1 MNILKKAV
9 FVILILLVL
18 ATAGIAGAA
27 FFYGEEIKTLVVKN
41 LNKTLK
47 TEVKVSHVDF
57 SVFQDFPKASVV
69 FSDVVIYA
77 VNAKNDTLL
86 AAKKLSAKFNLL
98 DLYHKQYNLI
108 GLAAEDGI
116 CQMLVDNSGKSN
128 YIFWNQSDSSSN
140 TVAIELNNVSFTN
153 MEYTYVDYSK
163 QIGIHFLIEEA
174 QFNGN
179 FKEEIFDLD
188 LITTLKQANIQVGE
202 MDILEDR
209 TLFLRVKGNVDQT
222 SEQLN
227 FASSNIGVNGMNI
240 NLNGSLNYGDKSR
253 MDLQMNSE
261 NADLEK
267 AIALLPANIRVKLN
281 RFEIDGNA
289 RLAGSINGAISS
301 IVAPLYDFNF
311 SIDNGNFNDKESD
324 IQFKKTALSGSITN
338 GAERSLSTTKLAL
351 DNFETATSEGSI
363 NGKLNITNF
372 KKPIYEYVGNITLDL
387 RETLELLK
395 VEEITNPN
403 GKISAVLNVKGELT
417 EVGEY
422 SLTDWKRSKI
432 EGQLSL
438 EDLEFGFKSR
448 PQKISSLIGK
458 LGFNNNSLDIS
469 ELSGNIDKTQLLA
482 KGKFNNLIA
491 FLLDKN
497 EPLFVDASINSK
509 HIHLGELLA
518 ANPSEKKANDDENY
532 GLDISPRI
540 TVYISLLADEL
551 EFNKFNL
558 KDLKGDLIVKNE
570 RIDARG
576 VSFSSQEGKVNGD
589 LFIREKNDK
598 LILITKAQFE
608 EVDIKKVFESFNN
621 FGQES
626 LKSEHLEGIANI
638 DLNYTSWMSKTFEIE
653 SNTIRSEVDFS
664 IDNGELNN
672 YKPLE
677 ALSKFVELDE
687 LREIKFQR
695 LQNSILIK
703 EGVIII
709 PKFEIFSTA
718 MNLNIAGTHTF
729 ENDIDYHITLLLS
742 EVLGKKAKK
751 PNMNEFG
758 YVEADG
764 LQKKSK
770 LYLKMTGN
778 IDDVKITYDSKG
790 LKDNIKLKLSKE
802 KTTVKSLLKEE
813 FGIYKNDTTVKP
825 LPIEERKQ
833 SPFQVEVDSS
843 FIKKKQQSKDSQNK
857 TTKDKSVNEPAK
869 KSKFGKFLDK
879 IAKPN
884 EEEFVSPIEN

>member
-1 MNILKKAV
+1 MNILKKVV
-9 FVILILLVL
+9 FVFLLLLVL
-18 ATAGIAGAA
+18 ATAGITGAA
-27 FFYGEEIKTLVVKN
+27 LFYGEEIKTLVVKN

-47 TEVKVSHVDF
+47 TEIKVSHVDF

-77 VNAKNDTLL
+77 VHAKNDTLFS
-86 AAKKLSAKFNLL
+86 AKKLSAKFNLL
-98 DLYHKQYNLI
+98 DLYNKQYNLI
-108 GLAAEDGI
+108 GLAAKDGK

-140 TVAIELNNVSFTN
+140 TVATELNDVSLTN
-153 MEYTYVDYSK
+153 IEYTYVDYSK
-163 QIGIHFLIEEA
+163 RIGIHFLIEEA

-188 LITTLKQANIQVGE
+188 LTTTLKQSSVQVGE
-202 MDILEDR
+202 IDILKDR
-209 TLFLRVKGNVDQT
+209 ALFLRVKGNVDQT

-253 MDLQMNSE
+253 MDLRINSE

-267 AIALLPANIRVKLN
+267 AIALLPANIRGKLD

-289 RLAGSINGAISS
+289 RLAGSINGAVSS
-301 IVAPLYDFNF
+301 ITAPFYEFNF

-324 IQFKKTALSGSITN
+324 IQFKKTALNGSITN
-338 GAERSLSTTKLAL
+338 GAERSLSTIKLAL
-351 DNFETATSEGSI
+351 TNFETATSEGNI
-363 NGKLNITNF
+363 NGKLSITNF
-372 KKPIYEYVGNITLDL
+372 KKPIYEYVGKIKLDL

-395 VEEITNPN
+395 VEEITNSS
-403 GKISAVLNVKGELT
+403 GKISAFLNVKGELT

-422 SLTDWKRSKI
+422 SLKDWKRSKI
-432 EGQLSL
+432 EGELTL
-438 EDLEFGFKSR
+438 ESLEFGFKSR
-448 PQKISSLIGK
+448 PQKISSLTGK

-469 ELSGNIDKTQLLA
+469 ELSGSIDETQLSA

-497 EPLFVDASINSK
+497 EPLFVDATVNSK
-509 HIHLGELLA
+509 YIHLGELLA
-518 ANPSEKKANDDENY
+518 ANPSEKKGNHTENY
-532 GLDISPRI
+532 ALDISPRI
-540 TVYISLLADEL
+540 TVYISLLAKEL
-551 EFNKFNL
+551 KFNKFNL
-558 KDLKGDLIVKNE
+558 INLKGDLIVKNE

-576 VSFSSQEGKVNGD
+576 ISFSSQEGKVSGD
-589 LFIREKNDK
+589 LFIREKDNK
-598 LILITKAQFE
+598 FVLITKAQFE

-626 LKSEHLEGIANI
+626 IKADHLEGIANI
-638 DLNYTSWMSKTFEIE
+638 DLNYTSWMSKKFEIDP
-653 SNTIRSEVDFS
+653 NTIRCEVDFS
-664 IDNGELNN
+664 IDEGELNK

-677 ALSKFVELDE
+677 ALSKFVELEE
-687 LREIKFQR
+687 LKEIKFKR
-695 LQNSILIK
+695 LQNSILVK

-709 PKFEIFSTA
+709 PKFEILSSA
-718 MNLNIAGTHTF
+718 MNLSIAGTHTF
-729 ENDIDYHITLLLS
+729 NNDIDYHITLLLS
-742 EVLGKKAKK
+742 EVLGSKAKK
-751 PNMNEFG
+751 PNVNEFG

-764 LQKKSK
+764 LQNKSK

-778 IDDVKITYDSKG
+778 VDNINISYDSKG

-813 FGIYKNDTTVKP
+813 FGIYKNDATVKP
-825 LPIEERKQ
+825 LQVEERKL
-833 SPFQVEVDSS
+833 SPFQIEVDSS
-843 FIKKKQQSKDSQNK
+843 FIKKKQLSKGAQNK
-857 TTKDKSVNEPAK
+857 TTKGKSENEPAK

-879 IAKPN
+879 IATPN